1 MRQRGVVIEKEN
13 SRLRVKIQDPNEVCG
28 SCNGC
33 IRLTPGRPQED
44 LILSFEQAAADYEV
58 GDAVIVETAD
68 NKMVR
73 ALAVLY
79 GVPFTTLFIGYA
91 LTRLIT
97 GEDMLGGIGAIIG
110 LLVGALGARIIT
122 RRVLNSAPKFRI
134 VARACS

>member
-1 MRQRGVVIEKEN
+1 MKGAMAFAPEGVVIEKEN

-28 SCNGC
+28 SCNGS
-33 IRLTPGRPQED
+33 RLTPGRPQED

-79 GVPFTTLFIGYA
+79 GVPFTTLFVVMPLPA
-91 LTRLIT
+91 
-97 GEDMLGGIGAIIG
+97 
-110 LLVGALGARIIT
+110 
-122 RRVLNSAPKFRI
+122 
-134 VARACS
+134 